1 MRVIPR
7 EPGLKKY
14 TINVLVNNR
23 AYDKSVDIIYT
34 AVKSCLYLA
43 NEKGEPCKSIN
54 FGKNYV
60 GESKQMKLYL
70 HNNTPQTSSIKTK
83 LNLGVL
89 ENSKDALHRHRTPQE
104 FGNELTE
111 KLISV
116 SPTQA

>member
-1 MRVIPR
+1 
-7 EPGLKKY
+7 
-14 TINVLVNNR
+14 
-23 AYDKSVDIIYT
+23 
-34 AVKSCLYLA
+34 
-43 NEKGEPCKSIN
+43 
-54 FGKNYV
+54 
-60 GESKQMKLYL
+60 MKLYL